1 MNTGT
6 IRKALFGQ
14 AIRTKD
20 SAHQTISKT
29 VGLAV
34 FASDSLSSVAYAGGE
49 VLLILAVLGT
59 SYFWTAIPIT
69 VGISILLIILTFS
82 YRQTIFTY
90 PGGGG
95 AYIVSRDNFGEVA
108 AQVAGAALL
117 LDYIL
122 TVAVSIASS
131 VDQMASAFPGLFAY
145 KVQIALLLVLFITI
159 INLRGVKESGT
170 IFAVPTYFFV
180 TMMLIMI
187 GTGLVKAMS
196 GTLGVVENVPV
207 VDVPVST
214 LSGMALAFV
223 MLRAFSSGTTALT
236 GVEAIS
242 NGITA
247 FKPPASRNAAVTLM
261 WDAGLLMLMFLGLG
275 ILGYLVGAQPSH
287 QEVLIS
293 QVARVVFGTGIMR
306 ILVLIS
312 ATVILVLAANTS
324 FNGFP
329 RLAALQASDG
339 FLPKQ
344 FTFRGSRLVFSWG
357 VILLAAF
364 ASLLLV
370 VFQGS
375 VSRLIPLYAIGVF
388 ICFTLS
394 QAGMAWR
401 SRRIGALMREG
412 KLNPGDSIP
421 TMGSVMHHDPH
432 WKTKMYMNGFG
443 AVVTAIVTVIFMVTK
458 FRDGAWLIMLLIPIL
473 VYIFTRIHGHYKHVA
488 EILSTAGQ
496 HINTEKRYV
505 EAIVLVGD
513 VHRETLRLVEFAMS
527 LNVPWKAVHI
537 AVNEERVAGVKRKWD
552 ERVGVGELVIVRS
565 PFRSLTRPL
574 RTYVEKIL
582 AAHPNG
588 YVQVVMGEL
597 RTGNT
602 ATQALHQNA
611 HIIQRLALNDIPGVV
626 ATIVPFQLEAYGDM
640 NGHAHKDHAHGK
652 AGGNGG
658 HAGPPGVD
666 SGRDVSAVAPLPHV
680 TWENDEDDIE
690 ELEAQLEAMHVD
702 GDEVEFQEGDVMTA
716 AQLDELTAAATA
728 HHAKPAASAPSA
740 TATSSTAIDSTV
752 PGSSV
757 SGQGE

>member
-1 MNTGT
+1 
-6 IRKALFGQ
+6 
-14 AIRTKD
+14 
-20 SAHQTISKT
+20 
-29 VGLAV
+29 
-34 FASDSLSSVAYAGGE
+34 
-49 VLLILAVLGT
+49 
-59 SYFWTAIPIT
+59 
-69 VGISILLIILTFS
+69 
-82 YRQTIFTY
+82 
-90 PGGGG
+90 
-95 AYIVSRDNFGEVA
+95 
-108 AQVAGAALL
+108 
-117 LDYIL
+117 
-122 TVAVSIASS
+122 
-131 VDQMASAFPGLFAY
+131 
-145 KVQIALLLVLFITI
+145 
-159 INLRGVKESGT
+159 
-170 IFAVPTYFFV
+170 
-180 TMMLIMI
+180 
-187 GTGLVKAMS
+187 
-196 GTLGVVENVPV
+196 
-207 VDVPVST
+207 
-214 LSGMALAFV
+214 
-223 MLRAFSSGTTALT
+223 
-236 GVEAIS
+236 
-242 NGITA
+242 
-247 FKPPASRNAAVTLM
+247 
-261 WDAGLLMLMFLGLG
+261 
-275 ILGYLVGAQPSH
+275 
-287 QEVLIS
+287 
-293 QVARVVFGTGIMR
+293 
-306 ILVLIS
+306 
-312 ATVILVLAANTS
+312 
-324 FNGFP
+324 
-329 RLAALQASDG
+329 
-339 FLPKQ
+339 
-344 FTFRGSRLVFSWG
+344 
-357 VILLAAF
+357 
-364 ASLLLV
+364 
-370 VFQGS
+370 
-375 VSRLIPLYAIGVF
+375 
-388 ICFTLS
+388 
-394 QAGMAWR
+394 MAWR